1 MNISV
6 HAGRMT
12 AAQMVER
19 CLPSLIKFQVE
30 LNALL

>member
-1 MNISV
+1 
-6 HAGRMT
+6 MT
-12 AAQMVER
+12 VAQMVER